1 MAESVSA
8 GFARGLMEFAVA
20 GGADR
25 RTLLVQAGIAAED
38 LEDIDRRIPFARY
51 AALMHAGKAL
61 TGDPALALHY
71 GAVDISQ
78 VSIVGLI
85 GQASETALEAFAQ
98 LNRYVRLV
106 VDVETEHP
114 DRFRLIG
121 EGGEL
126 SIVDTRRNPD
136 AFPELGES
144 AFSQLVSPM
153 RRHGLGGAVKAVD
166 FTHPEPSYRG
176 AYDRTFGAPV
186 RFGQARNA
194 LQIAPSLLT
203 ARVGLLPRY
212 VFGVLAAKADALLQ
226 ALDDAQSTRGQVERL
241 LMPILHTGEVGMD
254 VVAKKLGV
262 SRPTLFRRLKAEG
275 VTFAEVLDQL
285 RRRMALSYIRGG
297 KVSVNETA
305 YLVGF
310 SEPPAFSRAFKR
322 WTGASP
328 RAMKDTASKTPP
340 DEPLSRR
347 LARRRR

>member
-8 GFARGLMEFAVA
+8 GFARGLVGLAVA
-20 GGADR
+20 KGADR
-25 RTLLVQAGIAAED
+25 KALLAEAGIAAAD
-38 LEDIDRRIPFARY
+38 LDDIDRRIPFAKY
-51 AALMHAGKAL
+51 VALMRAGKAL
-61 TGDPALALHY
+61 SGDAALALHY

-85 GQASETALEAFAQ
+85 GQASETMVEAFAQ

-114 DRFRLIG
+114 DRFRLDQDR
-121 EGGEL
+121 GEL
-126 SIVDTRRNPD
+126 WIVDTRRSPD

-153 RRHGLGGAVKAVD
+153 RRQGLGGALKAVH
-166 FTHPEPSYRG
+166 FTHAAPPYRDE
-176 AYDRTFGAPV
+176 YDQTFGAPV
-186 RFGQARNA
+186 LFGQARNA
-194 LQIAPSLLT
+194 LQVEPILLT
-203 ARVGLLPRY
+203 VKVGILPRY
-212 VFGVLAAKADALLQ
+212 VFGVLSAKAEALLQ

-241 LMPILHTGEVGMD
+241 LMPILHTGGVGMD
-254 VVAKKLGV
+254 AVARKLGV

-285 RRRMALSYIRGG
+285 RHRLALGYLGG
-297 KVSVNETA
+297 RKVSVNETA

-310 SEPPAFSRAFKR
+310 SESAAFSRAFKR

-328 RAMKDTASKTPP
+328 KAKKGADPTA
-340 DEPLSRR
+340 
-347 LARRRR
+347 